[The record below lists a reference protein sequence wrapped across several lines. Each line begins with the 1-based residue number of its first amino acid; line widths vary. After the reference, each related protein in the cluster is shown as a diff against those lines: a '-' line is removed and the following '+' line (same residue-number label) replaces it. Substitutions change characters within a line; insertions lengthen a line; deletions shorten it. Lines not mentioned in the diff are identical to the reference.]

1 MIVFYSRAIEGDR
14 AVLEGEEF
22 RHAIQVLRKKQGDSV
37 RFTDGQGGWYDGY
50 IEVVGK
56 GQCIIY
62 ITDRAVETSR
72 RAYRVCM
79 AVAPTK
85 NMDRFEW
92 FLEKATE
99 IGVDRIV
106 PVWCRYSERA
116 TLRLDRLEKIL
127 IAAMKQS
134 LQPFLPKLEA
144 PVRLETFLEEK
155 PEREYQCYIAYID
168 QSAGSRHLFDACE
181 AGRDTLVLIG
191 PEGDFSEEEVK
202 RCVEQGFEPVS
213 LGKNRLRTETAAVAA
228 SHCISLRNDT
238 HSVSI

>member
-1 MIVFYSRAIEGDR
+1 MIVFYYKAIEGDR
-14 AVLEGEEF
+14 SILEGEEF
-22 RHAIQVLRKKQGDSV
+22 RHAIQVLRKKQGDPI
-37 RFTDGQGGWYDGY
+37 RFTDGRGGWYDGH
-50 IEVVGK
+50 IEAIGK
-56 GQCIIY
+56 GQCIVY
-62 ITDRAVETSR
+62 IENKMLETSR
-72 RAYRVCM
+72 RPYRVCL

-85 NMDRFEW
+85 SMDRFEW

-116 TLRLDRLEKIL
+116 TLRMDRLEKIL

-134 LQPFLPKLEA
+134 LQPFLPTLEA
-144 PVRLETFLEEK
+144 PVRLDTFLGEK
-155 PEREYQCYIAYID
+155 PEQEYRCYIAYID
-168 QSAGSRHLFDACE
+168 QSNAGRHLFDACQP
-181 AGRDTLVLIG
+181 AQDTLVLIG

-213 LGKNRLRTETAAVAA
+213 LGTNRLRTETAAVAA

-238 HSVSI
+238 HG